1 MLPNLK
7 IITDN
12 INHRQLFILLAGLM
26 LLAAFPVLAAE
37 DTEAG
42 LNWGSMGMK
51 LIGGLALFL
60 FGMEQMTDALKSFD
74 EAARLRPRDPRA
86 AAGVPRPRRPRC
98 RARGS
103 PRS

>member
-42 LNWGSMGMK
+42 LN
-51 LIGGLALFL
+51 
-60 FGMEQMTDALKSFD
+60 
-74 EAARLRPRDPRA
+74 
-86 AAGVPRPRRPRC
+86 
-98 RARGS
+98 
-103 PRS
+103 